1 MRKFTS
7 SLFTVLIA
15 TSLAFIPSWAEAHG
29 QFVSS
34 NPKARS
40 TLSKLPKLVWVEFDG
55 KLITIADKQTN
66 FLTVKNSKG
75 RELSD
80 GKAFV
85 GGARVS
91 VNIKDRGAIGKIKV
105 SWRVVSEDGHPVTSF
120 LTFTVRKP

>member
-7 SLFTVLIA
+7 SLLTILIA
-15 TSLAFIPSWAEAHG
+15 TSLALIPSWAEAHG

-34 NPKARS
+34 NPKTGS
-40 TLSKLPKLVWVEFDG
+40 ILSKLPKLVWVEFDG
-55 KLITIADKQTN
+55 NLITIADKQTN
-66 FLTVKNSKG
+66 FLTVKDSKG
-75 RELSD
+75 KELSD

-91 VNIKDRGAIGKIKV
+91 VNIKDRSATGKIKV

-120 LTFTVRKP
+120 LTFTVKK

>member
-7 SLFTVLIA
+7 SLFTILVA
-15 TSLAFIPSWAEAHG
+15 TSLTLIPSWAEAHG

-34 NPKARS
+34 NPKAGS
-40 TLSKLPKLVWVEFDG
+40 IISKIPKVVWVEFDG
-55 KLITIADKQTN
+55 NLINIADKQTN

-75 RELSD
+75 RELND

-85 GGARVS
+85 GGTRVS
-91 VNIKDRGAIGKIKV
+91 VKIKDRAATGKIKV

-120 LTFTVRKP
+120 LTFTVRK

>member
-7 SLFTVLIA
+7 SLLTILIA
-15 TSLAFIPSWAEAHG
+15 TSLALIPSWAEAHG

-34 NPKARS
+34 NPKTGS

-55 KLITIADKQTN
+55 NLITIADKQTN

-91 VNIKDRGAIGKIKV
+91 VNIKDRSATGKIKV

-120 LTFTVRKP
+120 LTFTVRK

>member
-7 SLFTVLIA
+7 SLFTILIS
-15 TSLAFIPSWAEAHG
+15 TSLILAPSWAEAHG

-34 NPKARS
+34 NPKTSS
-40 TLSKLPKLVWVEFDG
+40 TVSKIPKIIWVEFDG
-55 KLITIADKQTN
+55 NLITIADKQTN

-85 GGARVS
+85 DGPRVS
-91 VNIKDRGAIGKIKV
+91 VKIKDRSATGTIKV

-120 LTFTVRKP
+120 LTFKVRK

>member
-7 SLFTVLIA
+7 SLLTILIA
-15 TSLAFIPSWAEAHG
+15 TSLALIPSWAEAHG

-34 NPKARS
+34 NPKTGS

-55 KLITIADKQTN
+55 NLITIADKQAN

-91 VNIKDRGAIGKIKV
+91 VNIKDRSATGKIKV
-105 SWRVVSEDGHPVTSF
+105 SWRVVSEDGHPVSSS
-120 LTFTVRKP
+120 LTFTVRK

>member
-7 SLFTVLIA
+7 SLFTILVA
-15 TSLAFIPSWAEAHG
+15 TSLTLIPSWAEAHG

-34 NPKARS
+34 NPKAGS
-40 TLSKLPKLVWVEFDG
+40 IISKIPKVVWVEFDG
-55 KLITIADKQTN
+55 DLINIADKQTN

-85 GGARVS
+85 GGTRVS
-91 VNIKDRGAIGKIKV
+91 VKIKDRSATGTIKV

-120 LTFTVRKP
+120 LTFTVRK

>member
-7 SLFTVLIA
+7 SLFTILVA
-15 TSLAFIPSWAEAHG
+15 TSLALISSWAEAHG

-34 NPKARS
+34 NPKAGS

-55 KLITIADKQTN
+55 NLITIADKKTN
-66 FLTVKNSKG
+66 FLTVKDSKG
-75 RELSD
+75 KELSV

-91 VNIKDRGAIGKIKV
+91 VNLKDRSTTGKIKV
-105 SWRVVSEDGHPVTSF
+105 SWRVVSEDGHPVTSS
-120 LTFTVRKP
+120 LTFTVKK

>member
-7 SLFTVLIA
+7 SLLTILIA
-15 TSLAFIPSWAEAHG
+15 TSLALIPSWAEAHG

-34 NPKARS
+34 NPTAGS
-40 TLSKLPKLVWVEFDG
+40 TLSKIPKLVWVEFDG
-55 KLITIADKQTN
+55 DLITIADKQTN

-85 GGARVS
+85 SGTRVG
-91 VNIKDRGAIGKIKV
+91 VNIKDRSATGKIKV
-105 SWRVVSEDGHPVTSF
+105 SWRVVSEDGHPVSSF
-120 LTFTVRKP
+120 LTFTVRR

>member
-7 SLFTVLIA
+7 SLLTILIA
-15 TSLAFIPSWAEAHG
+15 TLLALIPSWAEAHG

-34 NPKARS
+34 NPKAGS
-40 TLSKLPKLVWVEFDG
+40 TLSKMPKLVWVEFDG
-55 KLITIADKQTN
+55 NLITIADKQTN

-85 GGARVS
+85 SGTRVS
-91 VNIKDRGAIGKIKV
+91 VNIKDRSATGKIKV
-105 SWRVVSEDGHPVTSF
+105 SWRVVSEDGHPVSSF
-120 LTFTVRKP
+120 LTFRVRK

>member
-1 MRKFTS
+1 MRKLTS
-7 SLFTVLIA
+7 NLLTVLVAISLVFA
-15 TSLAFIPSWAEAHG
+15 TSEAWAHG

-34 NPKARS
+34 NPKANS
-40 TLSKLPKLVWVEFDG
+40 TISKLPKLVWVEFDG
-55 KLITIADKQTN
+55 NLITIADKQTN

-91 VNIKDRGAIGKIKV
+91 VNIKDRTATGKIKV
-105 SWRVVSEDGHPVTSF
+105 SWRVVSEDGHPVSSF
-120 LTFTVRKP
+120 LTFTVRK